1 MFVNEVNRERER
13 VYVDGSGWE
22 ENTSVTV
29 WHNTSTMIM
38 IIYFGEFK

>member
-1 MFVNEVNRERER
+1 MNEVKGERER
-13 VYVDGSGWE
+13 VYDVVSGWG